1 TPGTISNDH
10 VSEIIV
16 DSRDRIWVATRNG
29 LNLYDAASGA
39 FRAFDREDGLP
50 DNNVLAIAED
60 TEGSIWVSTTRGISA
75 SREEAGDP
83 AQRRFSNYDRRDGL
97 QANAFNE
104 DALTRMATG
113 ELFLGGPS
121 GFNIIDPMHIHPP
134 PVTQTAPILT
144 DFQLSNRRVDAAQWR
159 GREQLELSHDQN
171 TLAFVVS

>member
-75 SREEAGDP
+75 IREEAGDP

-113 ELFLGGPS
+113 ELLLGGPS
-121 GFNIIDPMHIHPP
+121 GLNIINPPHIQPS
-134 PVTQTAPILT
+134 PVMQTAPILT
-144 DFQLSNRRVDAAQWR
+144 DFQLGNRSIEATHWR
-159 GREQLELSHDQN
+159 DRELVKLSHHQN
-171 TLAFVVS
+171 TLAFVV